1 MRILMG
7 GLIFIFVII
16 FLSSSGGSLMAEGE
30 TENSEPRKVL
40 GLFGSITSFGTAF
53 QNTSHDNG
61 SSVAAMN
68 LAIALSKGAVPQL
81 ESAFS
86 GPIIYRQLR
95 GGGKTT
101 SLPRAASFIAVGQ
114 DDGFIGI
121 YQNSAGN
128 IVTPPTSW
136 YEKGSKITV
145 ESENPALAQ
154 ASWQMSV
161 FDTNKATWV
170 NPLLFNTITFADTAA
185 PQFISIAFH
194 GVDSSHEYAYDKK
207 LKPTMQVKQGKY
219 RLGME
224 IQDRTQKGGSFSGVH
239 SFRILMDG
247 VTVLEKKL
255 DTIWVSADG
264 YAPFNNKPPS
274 KNSLD
279 AHGRLIIG
287 ELDLVRGIH
296 VLDIMAADFSGNA
309 ASMQLRL
316 MVE

>member
-1 MRILMG
+1 
-7 GLIFIFVII
+7 
-16 FLSSSGGSLMAEGE
+16 MAEGIV
-30 TENSEPRKVL
+30 ENSEPRKVL
-40 GLFGSITSFGTAF
+40 GLFGSITSFGTVF
-53 QNTSHDNG
+53 QSTLQDNG
-61 SSVAAMN
+61 ASFAAVN
-68 LAIALSKGAVPQL
+68 LSIALSKGVIPQL

-86 GPIIYRQLR
+86 GPIIYRQSL

-101 SLPRAASFIAVGQ
+101 SLPRIASFIAVGQ

-128 IVTPPTSW
+128 IVTPHASW

-154 ASWQMSV
+154 NSWQMSV
-161 FDTNKATWV
+161 FDANKATWV
-170 NPLLFNTITFADTAA
+170 NPLLFNTISFADTAA
-185 PQFISIAFH
+185 PQLLSIAFH
-194 GVDSSHEYAYDKK
+194 GVDSSNEYAYDKK

-224 IQDRTQKGGSFSGVH
+224 ILDRAQKGGSFSGVH

-255 DTIWVSADG
+255 DTIWASADG
-264 YAPFNNKPPS
+264 YAPFGNKPPS

-279 AHGRLIIG
+279 AYGRLIIG

-296 VLDIMAADFSGNA
+296 VLDITAADFSGNA

-316 MVE
+316 TVE